1 MSCHRAAW
9 PAGGVRPTWVLRSR
23 GPLRPPGASRAS
35 ARRGV
40 ITRPTPGMPQIVAR
54 VVVMVSPWRSAPV
67 FSAVPVTRG
76 RHFIAELWTVMTA
89 GWTRTPRRDIGRIT
103 EIGYGSFRASPDS

>member
-1 MSCHRAAW
+1 
-9 PAGGVRPTWVLRSR
+9 
-23 GPLRPPGASRAS
+23 
-35 ARRGV
+35 
-40 ITRPTPGMPQIVAR
+40 MPQIAAR

-67 FSAVPVTRG
+67 FSAVPVTHG

-103 EIGYGSFRASPDS
+103 EIGYGSFRASPDSWAQAVSWVRVLNPSLVRM